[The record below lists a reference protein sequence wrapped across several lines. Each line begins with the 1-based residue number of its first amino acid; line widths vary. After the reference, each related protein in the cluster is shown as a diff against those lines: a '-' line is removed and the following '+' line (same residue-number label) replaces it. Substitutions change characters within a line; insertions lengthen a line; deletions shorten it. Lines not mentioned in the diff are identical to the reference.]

1 MKFQHR
7 GSRFLQSAWCCPVV
21 CSAVAPLTAS
31 AQGTAEPAALTAS
44 TAVPAPVAPATT
56 GFKEIKWEALVPKDW
71 DPTKRFKSMNLG
83 VLDDRDPR
91 VLKAMREMRE
101 TFDNAPTNSQLD
113 GMPIKL
119 PGYVVPLEEFKG
131 EVTEFLLVP
140 YFGACIHTP
149 PPPAN
154 QIIHITV
161 TKPLKGLRSMDT
173 VWVSGILKTARRDSS
188 MGTSGYR
195 LTTAVLERYTA
206 GERR

>member
-1 MKFQHR
+1 M
-7 GSRFLQSAWCCPVV
+7 QSDFFASKPFHWALSCAALCGAAVSLTVV
-21 CSAVAPLTAS
+21 AQSDGQPAAVAN
-31 AQGTAEPAALTAS
+31 AA
-44 TAVPAPVAPATT
+44 

-71 DPTKRFKSMNLG
+71 DPAKRFKSMNLG

-91 VLKAMREMRE
+91 VVQAMRELRE
-101 TFDNAPTNSQLD
+101 TYDNAPTISQLD
-113 GMPIKL
+113 GMQIKL
-119 PGYVVPLEEFKG
+119 PGYVVPLEEVKG
-131 EVTEFLLVP
+131 ELKEFLLVP

-154 QIIHITV
+154 QIIHVTV

-173 VWVSGILKTARRDSS
+173 VWVSGTLKTARIDSS

-195 LTTAVLERYTA
+195 MTTAALERYVP